1 MKMKRVLAKDTR
13 TALAMIKESLGDD
26 AVILSN
32 TKIAGE
38 VEIVAAI
45 DYDEKRVTAQS
56 GSAFSDR
63 LGANLDRSKSQ
74 RNWYKRPDASDNVG
88 SELYQTKTFK
98 RPVAPSNVGSELYQD
113 NTFKR
118 SIQPATSHQAPANDN
133 MERME
138 KELGLLRLLVEQ
150 QMSKSPSQTNSF
162 ISAAAIKVAQ
172 RLERMGF
179 EKRFIDPLLA
189 QLPHCDDPDQ
199 LWGHTQQ
206 WLQDNLTT
214 GSEGAVYDAGIY
226 ALVGPTGVGKT
237 TVIGKLGAQ
246 LAMKHGK
253 HKVALISMD
262 QQRIGARDQLRV
274 FGTML
279 GIDVHHV
286 AGFTELTTT
295 LNQMAH
301 KDYILVDT
309 SGGNPFDPHMQNL
322 VDGLLK
328 VPHQIN
334 VYLTL
339 AANSQSHSLNYLMKH
354 YSGQV
359 KGVVATKLDECLPLG
374 GLLAALIE
382 SKQPLAMITD
392 GQRIP
397 LDLGYPS
404 AAQLVAHA
412 VEAELA
418 EEHGCIDALSKLL
431 HATPGKPLGP
441 RDTVQ
446 KESMPSSNSRF
457 GSLQDTPLSA
467 MGLASYRSH

>member
-45 DYDEKRVTAQS
+45 DYDEKRVMAQP
-56 GSAFSDR
+56 GNAFSDR
-63 LGANLDRSKSQ
+63 LSANLDRLKSQ
-74 RNWYKRPDASDNVG
+74 RSQYKSPEISNNLG
-88 SELYQTKTFK
+88 SEMYQKPSFK
-98 RPVAPSNVGSELYQD
+98 NPVTANHGGSELYQD

-118 SIQPATSHQAPANDN
+118 SAPPEASQQVPVNDN
-133 MERME
+133 MTRME

-150 QMSKSPSQTNSF
+150 QMSQSQANSF

-179 EKRFIDPLLA
+179 KKRFVDPLLA
-189 QLPHCDDPDQ
+189 QLPACDDPDQ
-199 LWGHTQQ
+199 LWKHAQQ
-206 WLQDNLTT
+206 WLQNNLTA
-214 GSEGAVYDAGIY
+214 GSEGTFYEAGVYAV
-226 ALVGPTGVGKT
+226 VGPTGVCKT

-246 LAMKHGK
+246 LAIKHGK
-253 HKVALISMD
+253 HKVALIFMD
-262 QQRIGARDQLRV
+262 QQRIGARDQLRI

-286 AGFTELTTT
+286 AGFTELATT
-295 LNQMAH
+295 LNQMTH

-322 VDGLLK
+322 VDGLLN

-339 AANSQSHSLNYLMKH
+339 AANSQSHSLSYLMKH
-354 YSGQV
+354 YSGKV
-359 KGVVATKLDECLPLG
+359 KGVIATKLDECLPLG
-374 GLLAALIE
+374 GVLEALIE
-382 SKQPLAMITD
+382 SKQPLVMITD

-397 LDLGYPS
+397 MDFGHPS
-404 AAQLVAHA
+404 AQQLVAHA
-412 VEAELA
+412 VEVELA
-418 EEHGCIDALSKLL
+418 EEYGCTEALSKVL
-431 HATPGKPLGP
+431 HSAPGKPLGP
-441 RDTVQ
+441 SDIVQ
-446 KESMPSSNSRF
+446 KTPMPTSSLSF
-457 GSLQDTPLSA
+457 SSLQGTPLSA

>member
-13 TALAMIKESLGDD
+13 TALAMIKETLGDD

-45 DYDEKRVTAQS
+45 DFDEKRLTAQRS
-56 GSAFSDR
+56 SAFSDR
-63 LGANLDRSKSQ
+63 LSANLDRIKSQ
-74 RNWYKRPDASDNVG
+74 RNQNPNQNPNQSSASSVKVAA
-88 SELYQTKTFK
+88 ELNRSRTAKNPTTSSNHQ
-98 RPVAPSNVGSELYQD
+98 APSN
-113 NTFKR
+113 
-118 SIQPATSHQAPANDN
+118 DN
-133 MERME
+133 MIRME
-138 KELGLLRLLVEQ
+138 KEMGLLRLLVEQ
-150 QMSKSPSQTNSF
+150 QMSQSPNQNHTFTN
-162 ISAAAIKVAQ
+162 AAGLKVFQ

-179 EKRFIDPLLA
+179 EKRMIDPMLSE
-189 QLPHCDDPDQ
+189 LPQCDDADL
-199 LWGHTQQ
+199 LWTHAQQ
-206 WLQDNLTT
+206 WLQDHLTT
-214 GSEGAVYDAGIY
+214 SSEGVVHEAGIY

-237 TVIGKLGAQ
+237 TAIGKLGAQ

-279 GIDVHHV
+279 GIEVHHV
-286 AGFTELTTT
+286 TGFTQLTTT
-295 LNQMAH
+295 LNQLTH

-309 SGGNPFDPHMQNL
+309 SGGNPFDPHIQNL
-322 VDGLLK
+322 VDGFLG

-339 AANSQSHSLNYLMKH
+339 AANSQSHALRYLMTH
-354 YSGQV
+354 YLGKV

-382 SKQPLAMITD
+382 SKQPLVMITD

-404 AAQLVAHA
+404 AQQLVAHA
-412 VEAELA
+412 VAAELA
-418 EEHGCIDALSKLL
+418 EEDGAIDALSRLL
-431 HATPGKPLGP
+431 HATPGKPSGLSDRSLLNTRP
-441 RDTVQ
+441 VASP
-446 KESMPSSNSRF
+446 KF
-457 GSLQDTPLSA
+457 GSLKDTPLAA

>member
-13 TALAMIKESLGDD
+13 TALAMIKASLGDD

-32 TKIAGE
+32 NKIAGE
-38 VEIVAAI
+38 VEIVGAI
-45 DYDEKRVTAQS
+45 DYDEKRLTAQS
-56 GSAFSDR
+56 STAFSDR
-63 LGANLDRSKSQ
+63 LSANLDRIKSQ
-74 RNWYKRPDASDNVG
+74 RSQHKRPIAARNVG
-88 SELYQTKTFK
+88 SELRQSSGFK
-98 RPVAPSNVGSELYQD
+98 SPL
-113 NTFKR
+113 
-118 SIQPATSHQAPANDN
+118 QPAISTNHQAPVNDN
-133 MERME
+133 MVRME
-138 KELGLLRLLVEQ
+138 KELGLLRLLLEQ
-150 QMSKSPSQTNSF
+150 QMSQSLSQNESF

-179 EKRFIDPLLA
+179 EKRLIDPLLA
-189 QLPHCDDPDQ
+189 QLPACDDGDQ
-199 LWGHTQQ
+199 LWDHAQQ

-214 GSEGAVYDAGIY
+214 SSEGVVHEAGIY

-237 TVIGKLGAQ
+237 TAIGKLGAQ

-295 LNQMAH
+295 LNQIAH
-301 KDYILVDT
+301 KEYVLVDT
-309 SGGNPFDPHMQNL
+309 SGGNPFDSHMQNL
-322 VDGLLK
+322 VDGLLG

-334 VYLTL
+334 TYLTL
-339 AANSQSHSLNYLMKH
+339 AANSQSHSLHYLMKH
-354 YSGQV
+354 YFGQV

-374 GLLAALIE
+374 GLLSALIE
-382 SKQPLAMITD
+382 SQQPLAMITD

-397 LDLGYPS
+397 LDLSYPS
-404 AAQLVAHA
+404 AQQLVKKALKAQLT
-412 VEAELA
+412 
-418 EEHGCIDALSKLL
+418 EESSSIVALSNLL
-431 HATPGKPLGP
+431 HATPGKPSGLSDRSLLNTRP
-441 RDTVQ
+441 VASP
-446 KESMPSSNSRF
+446 KF
-457 GSLQDTPLSA
+457 GSLKDTPLAA

>member
-13 TALAMIKESLGDD
+13 TALAMIKETLGDG

-45 DYDEKRVTAQS
+45 DFDEKRLTAQRS
-56 GSAFSDR
+56 SAFSDR
-63 LGANLDRSKSQ
+63 LSANLDRIKSQ
-74 RNWYKRPDASDNVG
+74 RNQNPNPNQSSASSVKVAAELNRPRTAKNPTASFNH
-88 SELYQTKTFK
+88 Q
-98 RPVAPSNVGSELYQD
+98 APSN
-113 NTFKR
+113 
-118 SIQPATSHQAPANDN
+118 DN
-133 MERME
+133 MIRME
-138 KELGLLRLLVEQ
+138 KEMGLLRLLVEQ
-150 QMSKSPSQTNSF
+150 QMIQSPNQNHTFTN
-162 ISAAAIKVAQ
+162 AAGLKVFQ

-179 EKRFIDPLLA
+179 EKRMIDPMLSE
-189 QLPHCDDPDQ
+189 LPQCDDADL
-199 LWGHTQQ
+199 LWTHAQQ
-206 WLQDNLTT
+206 WLQDHLTT
-214 GSEGAVYDAGIY
+214 SSEGVVHETGIY

-237 TVIGKLGAQ
+237 TAIGKLGAQ

-279 GIDVHHV
+279 GIEVHHV
-286 AGFTELTTT
+286 TGFTQLTTT
-295 LNQMAH
+295 LNQLTH

-309 SGGNPFDPHMQNL
+309 SGGNPFDPHIQNL
-322 VDGLLK
+322 VDGFLG

-339 AANSQSHSLNYLMKH
+339 AANSQSHALRYLMTH
-354 YSGQV
+354 YLGKV

-382 SKQPLAMITD
+382 SKQPLVMITD

-404 AAQLVAHA
+404 AQQLVAHA
-412 VEAELA
+412 VAAELA
-418 EEHGCIDALSKLL
+418 EEDGAIDALSRLP
-431 HATPGKPLGP
+431 HATPGKPSGLSDRSLLNTRP
-441 RDTVQ
+441 VASP
-446 KESMPSSNSRF
+446 KF
-457 GSLQDTPLSA
+457 GSLKDTPLAA

>member
-1 MKMKRVLAKDTR
+1 MKLKRVLAKDTR
-13 TALAMIKESLGDD
+13 TALAMIKDSLGDD

-32 TKIAGE
+32 NKIAGE
-38 VEIVAAI
+38 VEIVGAI
-45 DYDEKRVTAQS
+45 DYDEKRLTAQS
-56 GSAFSDR
+56 STAFSDR
-63 LGANLDRSKSQ
+63 LSANLDRIKSQ
-74 RNWYKRPDASDNVG
+74 RSQHKRPIAARNVG
-88 SELYQTKTFK
+88 SELRQSSGFK
-98 RPVAPSNVGSELYQD
+98 SPL
-113 NTFKR
+113 
-118 SIQPATSHQAPANDN
+118 QPAISTNHQAPVNDN
-133 MERME
+133 MVRME
-138 KELGLLRLLVEQ
+138 KELGLLRLLLEQ
-150 QMSKSPSQTNSF
+150 QMSQSLSQNESF

-179 EKRFIDPLLA
+179 EKRLIDPLLA
-189 QLPHCDDPDQ
+189 QLPVCDDADQ
-199 LWGHTQQ
+199 LWDHAQQ

-214 GSEGAVYDAGIY
+214 SSEGVVHEAGIY

-237 TVIGKLGAQ
+237 TAIGKLGAQ

-295 LNQMAH
+295 LNQIAH
-301 KDYILVDT
+301 KEYVLVDT
-309 SGGNPFDPHMQNL
+309 SGGNPFDPHIQSL
-322 VDGLLK
+322 VDGLLG
-328 VPHQIN
+328 VPQQIN
-334 VYLTL
+334 IYLTL
-339 AANSQSHSLNYLMKH
+339 AANSQSHSLRYLMKH
-354 YSGQV
+354 YLGQV

-404 AAQLVAHA
+404 SQQLVAHA

-418 EEHGCIDALSKLL
+418 EEHGSIEALSKLL
-431 HATPGKPLGP
+431 HATPGKALVSGD
-441 RDTVQ
+441 RAT
-446 KESMPSSNSRF
+446 KKTISTMSSNF
-457 GSLQDTPLSA
+457 GSIQDAPSAA

>member
-13 TALAMIKESLGDD
+13 TALAMIKQSLGDD

-32 TKIAGE
+32 TKIAGQ

-45 DYDEKRVTAQS
+45 DYDEKRVAAQHS
-56 GSAFSDR
+56 SAFSDR
-63 LGANLDRSKSQ
+63 LSANLSRIKSQ
-74 RNWYKRPDASDNVG
+74 SNQPS
-88 SELYQTKTFK
+88 
-98 RPVAPSNVGSELYQD
+98 RPVAPLNMASQIAPSSAVNRPQ
-113 NTFKR
+113 
-118 SIQPATSHQAPANDN
+118 QPLTMSQAPNSDH
-133 MERME
+133 MVRME

-150 QMSKSPSQTNSF
+150 QMSQSASQSSSF
-162 ISAAAIKVAQ
+162 ISAAAIKVCQ

-179 EKRFIDPLLA
+179 EKHMIDPLLA
-189 QLPHCDDPDQ
+189 QLPACDDADQ
-199 LWGHTQQ
+199 LWSHAQQ
-206 WLQDNLTT
+206 WLEDNLTT
-214 GSEGAVYDAGIY
+214 SSEDVVQEGGIY

-237 TVIGKLGAQ
+237 TAIGKLGAQ

-286 AGFTELTTT
+286 SGFTQLTTA
-295 LNQMAH
+295 LNQMTH

-309 SGGNPFDPHMQNL
+309 AGGNPFDPHIQNL
-322 VDGLLK
+322 VDGLLA

-334 VYLTL
+334 IYLTL
-339 AANSQSHSLNYLMKH
+339 AANSQSHSLRYLMKH
-354 YSGQV
+354 YLDQV

-404 AAQLVAHA
+404 AQQLVAHA

-418 EEHGCIDALSKLL
+418 EEHGSIETLSQLL
-431 HATPGKPLGP
+431 HATPGKPLGSRP
-441 RDTVQ
+441 PQNTQ
-446 KESMPSSNSRF
+446 STNSSKF
-457 GSLQDTPLSA
+457 GSLQDTPLAA

>member
-1 MKMKRVLAKDTR
+1 MKLKRVLAKDTR
-13 TALAMIKESLGDD
+13 TALAMIKDSLGDD

-32 TKIAGE
+32 NKIAGE
-38 VEIVAAI
+38 VEIVGAI
-45 DYDEKRVTAQS
+45 DYDEKRLTAQS
-56 GSAFSDR
+56 STAFSDR
-63 LGANLDRSKSQ
+63 LSANLDRIKSQ
-74 RNWYKRPDASDNVG
+74 RSQHKRPIAARNVG
-88 SELYQTKTFK
+88 SELRQSSGFK
-98 RPVAPSNVGSELYQD
+98 SPL
-113 NTFKR
+113 
-118 SIQPATSHQAPANDN
+118 QPAISTNHQAPVNDN
-133 MERME
+133 MVRME
-138 KELGLLRLLVEQ
+138 KELGLLRLLLEQ
-150 QMSKSPSQTNSF
+150 QMSQSLSQNESF

-179 EKRFIDPLLA
+179 EKRLIDPLLA
-189 QLPHCDDPDQ
+189 QLPACDDGDQ
-199 LWGHTQQ
+199 LWDHAQQ

-214 GSEGAVYDAGIY
+214 SSEGVVHEAGIY

-237 TVIGKLGAQ
+237 TAIGKLGAQ

-295 LNQMAH
+295 LNQIAH
-301 KDYILVDT
+301 KEYVLVDT
-309 SGGNPFDPHMQNL
+309 SGGNPFDPHIQSL
-322 VDGLLK
+322 VDGLLG
-328 VPHQIN
+328 VPQQIN
-334 VYLTL
+334 IYLTL
-339 AANSQSHSLNYLMKH
+339 AANSQSHSLRYLMKH
-354 YSGQV
+354 YLGQV

-404 AAQLVAHA
+404 SQQLVAHA

-418 EEHGCIDALSKLL
+418 EEQGSIEALSKLL
-431 HATPGKPLGP
+431 HATPGKPLGSGD
-441 RDTVQ
+441 RAT
-446 KESMPSSNSRF
+446 KKTISTMSSNF
-457 GSLQDTPLSA
+457 GSIQDTPSAA

>member
-45 DYDEKRVTAQS
+45 DYDEKRVAAQS
-56 GSAFSDR
+56 GTAFSDR
-63 LGANLDRSKSQ
+63 LSANLDRIKSQ
-74 RNWYKRPDASDNVG
+74 RNQYKSSDSLGNLG
-88 SELYQTKTFK
+88 SELYLSDGFK
-98 RPVAPSNVGSELYQD
+98 GAAQAPVKN
-113 NTFKR
+113 
-118 SIQPATSHQAPANDN
+118 QAPARAPIDDN
-133 MERME
+133 MVRME

-150 QMSKSPSQTNSF
+150 QMSQSPSQNNSF

-179 EKRFIDPLLA
+179 EKHLIDPLLA
-189 QLPHCDDPDQ
+189 QLPSCDDADE
-199 LWGHTQQ
+199 LWDHAQH
-206 WLQDNLTT
+206 WLQDNLITST
-214 GSEGAVYDAGIY
+214 EGVVHETGIY

-237 TVIGKLGAQ
+237 TAIGKLGAQ

-262 QQRIGARDQLRV
+262 QQRIGARDQLRI

-286 AGFTELTTT
+286 AGFSELTAT

-301 KDYILVDT
+301 KDYVLVDT
-309 SGGNPFDPHMQNL
+309 SGGNPFDPHIQNL
-322 VDGLLK
+322 VDGLIS
-328 VPHQIN
+328 VPHEIN

-339 AANSQSHSLNYLMKH
+339 AANSQSHSLRYLMKH
-354 YSGQV
+354 YLGQV

-404 AAQLVAHA
+404 SQQLVAHA
-412 VEAELA
+412 VETELA
-418 EEHGCIDALSKLL
+418 EEHGSIEALSKLL
-431 HATPGKPLGP
+431 HTTPGKSLGY
-441 RDTVQ
+441 RDSIQ
-446 KESMPSSNSRF
+446 KQVKSTTSLKYV
-457 GSLQDTPLSA
+457 SLQDTPLAA

>member
-1 MKMKRVLAKDTR
+1 MKLKRVLAKDTR
-13 TALAMIKESLGDD
+13 TALAMIKDSLGDD

-32 TKIAGE
+32 NKIAGE
-38 VEIVAAI
+38 VEIVGAI
-45 DYDEKRVTAQS
+45 DYDEKRLTAQS
-56 GSAFSDR
+56 STAFSDR
-63 LGANLDRSKSQ
+63 LSANLDRIKSQ
-74 RNWYKRPDASDNVG
+74 RSQHKRPIAARNVG
-88 SELYQTKTFK
+88 SELRQSSGFK
-98 RPVAPSNVGSELYQD
+98 SPL
-113 NTFKR
+113 
-118 SIQPATSHQAPANDN
+118 QPAISTNHQAPVNDN
-133 MERME
+133 MVRME
-138 KELGLLRLLVEQ
+138 KELGLLRLLLEQ
-150 QMSKSPSQTNSF
+150 QMSQSLSQNESF

-179 EKRFIDPLLA
+179 EKRLIDPLLA
-189 QLPHCDDPDQ
+189 QLPACDDGDQ
-199 LWGHTQQ
+199 LWDHAQQ

-214 GSEGAVYDAGIY
+214 SSEGVVHEAGIY

-237 TVIGKLGAQ
+237 TAIGKLGAQ

-295 LNQMAH
+295 LNQIAH
-301 KDYILVDT
+301 KEYVLVDT
-309 SGGNPFDPHMQNL
+309 SGGNPFDPHIQSL
-322 VDGLLK
+322 VDGLLG
-328 VPHQIN
+328 VPQQIN
-334 VYLTL
+334 IYLTL
-339 AANSQSHSLNYLMKH
+339 AANSQSHSLRYLMKH
-354 YSGQV
+354 YLGQV

-404 AAQLVAHA
+404 SQQLVAHA

-418 EEHGCIDALSKLL
+418 EEHGSIEALSKLL
-431 HATPGKPLGP
+431 HATPGKPLRSGD
-441 RDTVQ
+441 RAT
-446 KESMPSSNSRF
+446 KKTISTMSSNF
-457 GSLQDTPLSA
+457 GSIQDTPSAA

>member
-45 DYDEKRVTAQS
+45 DYDQKRVSAQS
-56 GSAFSDR
+56 GTAFSDR
-63 LGANLDRSKSQ
+63 LSANLDRIKSQ
-74 RNWYKRPDASDNVG
+74 KNQYKSSDSLGNVG
-88 SELYQTKTFK
+88 SELY
-98 RPVAPSNVGSELYQD
+98 
-113 NTFKR
+113 R
-118 SIQPATSHQAPANDN
+118 SDGFNGAAQAAVRNQAPVQAPVQAPINDN
-133 MERME
+133 MVRME

-150 QMSKSPSQTNSF
+150 QMSQSPSQNNSF

-179 EKRFIDPLLA
+179 EKHLVDPLLA
-189 QLPHCDDPDQ
+189 QLPSCDDADQ
-199 LWGHTQQ
+199 LWDHAQQ
-206 WLQDNLTT
+206 WLQDNLITST
-214 GSEGAVYDAGIY
+214 EGMVHETGIY

-237 TVIGKLGAQ
+237 TAIGKLGAQ

-262 QQRIGARDQLRV
+262 QQRIGARDQLRI

-279 GIDVHHV
+279 GIEVHHV
-286 AGFTELTTT
+286 AGFSELTAT

-301 KDYILVDT
+301 KDYMLVDT
-309 SGGNPFDPHMQNL
+309 SGGNPFDPHIQNL
-322 VDGLLK
+322 VDGLIS
-328 VPHQIN
+328 VPYEIN

-339 AANSQSHSLNYLMKH
+339 AANSQSHSLRYLMKR
-354 YSGQV
+354 YLGQV

-404 AAQLVAHA
+404 SQQLVAHA
-412 VEAELA
+412 VESELA
-418 EEHGCIDALSKLL
+418 EEHGSIETLSTLL
-431 HATPGKPLGP
+431 HATQGKPLGS
-441 RDTVQ
+441 RDRIQ
-446 KESMPSSNSRF
+446 KQVTSTSTTSLKY
-457 GSLQDTPLSA
+457 GSLQDTPLAA

>member
-13 TALAMIKESLGDD
+13 TALAMIKETLGDD

-45 DYDEKRVTAQS
+45 DYDEKRLTAQRS
-56 GSAFSDR
+56 SAFSDR
-63 LGANLDRSKSQ
+63 LSANLDRIKSQ
-74 RNWYKRPDASDNVG
+74 RNQYKKPPAPLNVAA
-88 SELYQTKTFK
+88 ELTSSRAIKN
-98 RPVAPSNVGSELYQD
+98 PPPLAP
-113 NTFKR
+113 
-118 SIQPATSHQAPANDN
+118 IHQAPVNDN
-133 MERME
+133 MARME

-150 QMSKSPSQTNSF
+150 QMSQSPNQTNSF
-162 ISAAAIKVAQ
+162 TNAAGLKVFQ

-179 EKRFIDPLLA
+179 EKRMIDPLLA
-189 QLPHCDDPDQ
+189 QLPAADDADQ
-199 LWGHTQQ
+199 LWSHAQQ

-214 GSEGAVYDAGIY
+214 SSEGVVHETGIY

-237 TVIGKLGAQ
+237 TAIGKLGAQ

-279 GIDVHHV
+279 GIEVHHV
-286 AGFTELTTT
+286 TGFTQLTTT
-295 LNQMAH
+295 LNQLTH

-309 SGGNPFDPHMQNL
+309 SGGNPFDSHIQNL
-322 VDGLLK
+322 VDGLLG
-328 VPHQIN
+328 VPHPVS

-339 AANSQSHSLNYLMKH
+339 AANSQSHALRYLMKH
-354 YSGQV
+354 YLGKV

-404 AAQLVAHA
+404 AQQLVAHA

-418 EEHGCIDALSKLL
+418 EEDGAIDALSKLL
-431 HATPGKPLGP
+431 HATPGKPMELLDRSP
-441 RDTVQ
+441 LKTRPVASP
-446 KESMPSSNSRF
+446 KF
-457 GSLQDTPLSA
+457 GSLKDTPLAA

>member
-32 TKIAGE
+32 NKIAGE

-45 DYDEKRVTAQS
+45 DYDEKRAVS
-56 GSAFSDR
+56 HSSSAFSDR
-63 LGANLDRSKSQ
+63 LSANLDRMKFQ
-74 RNWYKRPDASDNVG
+74 GNQYKRPITPVNAASEVPPLSRFKSTLKSDIRHQVPASDN
-88 SELYQTKTFK
+88 
-98 RPVAPSNVGSELYQD
+98 
-113 NTFKR
+113 
-118 SIQPATSHQAPANDN
+118 
-133 MERME
+133 MMRME

-150 QMSKSPSQTNSF
+150 QMSQSPSQKNSF

-179 EKRFIDPLLA
+179 EKRLIDPLLG
-189 QLPHCDDPDQ
+189 QLPASDDADQ
-199 LWGHTQQ
+199 LWEHAQQ
-206 WLQDNLTT
+206 WLQNNLTT
-214 GSEGAVYDAGIY
+214 SSEGLVHKAGIY

-237 TVIGKLGAQ
+237 TAIGKLGAQ

-286 AGFTELTTT
+286 AGFTELTTV
-295 LNQMAH
+295 LNQMTH
-301 KDYILVDT
+301 KDYILLDT
-309 SGGNPFDPHMQNL
+309 SGGNPFDPHIQNL
-322 VDGLLK
+322 VDGLLG

-334 VYLTL
+334 IYLTL
-339 AANSQSHSLNYLMKH
+339 AANSQSHSLRYLMKH
-354 YSGQV
+354 YLGQV
-359 KGVVATKLDECLPLG
+359 KGVIATKLDECLPLG

-404 AAQLVAHA
+404 SQQLVAHA

-418 EEHGCIDALSKLL
+418 EEHGSIEALSKLL
-431 HATPGKPLGP
+431 HTTPGKPLGP
-441 RDTVQ
+441 RERVP
-446 KESMPSSNSRF
+446 KEAMSTSSSNF
-457 GSLQDTPLSA
+457 GSLEDTPLAA

>member
-1 MKMKRVLAKDTR
+1 MKLKRVLAKDTR
-13 TALAMIKESLGDD
+13 TALAMIKDSLGDD

-32 TKIAGE
+32 NKIAGE
-38 VEIVAAI
+38 VEIVGAI
-45 DYDEKRVTAQS
+45 DYDEKRLTAQS
-56 GSAFSDR
+56 STAFSDR
-63 LGANLDRSKSQ
+63 LSANLDRIKSQ
-74 RNWYKRPDASDNVG
+74 RSQHKRPIAARNVG
-88 SELYQTKTFK
+88 SELRQSSGFK
-98 RPVAPSNVGSELYQD
+98 SPL
-113 NTFKR
+113 
-118 SIQPATSHQAPANDN
+118 QPAISTNHQAPVNDN
-133 MERME
+133 MVRME
-138 KELGLLRLLVEQ
+138 KELGLLRLLLEQ
-150 QMSKSPSQTNSF
+150 QMSQSLSQNESF

-179 EKRFIDPLLA
+179 EKRLIDPLLA
-189 QLPHCDDPDQ
+189 QLPACDDGDQ
-199 LWGHTQQ
+199 LWDHAQQ
-206 WLQDNLTT
+206 WLKDNLTT
-214 GSEGAVYDAGIY
+214 SSEGVVHEAGIY

-237 TVIGKLGAQ
+237 TAIGKLGAQ

-295 LNQMAH
+295 LNQIAH
-301 KDYILVDT
+301 KEYVLVDT
-309 SGGNPFDPHMQNL
+309 SGGNPFDPHIQSL
-322 VDGLLK
+322 VDGLLG
-328 VPHQIN
+328 VPQQIN
-334 VYLTL
+334 IYLTL
-339 AANSQSHSLNYLMKH
+339 AANSQSHSLRYLMKH
-354 YSGQV
+354 YLGQV

-404 AAQLVAHA
+404 SQQLVAHA

-418 EEHGCIDALSKLL
+418 EEHGSIEALSKLL
-431 HATPGKPLGP
+431 HATPGKPLGSGD
-441 RDTVQ
+441 RAT
-446 KESMPSSNSRF
+446 KKTISTMSSNF
-457 GSLQDTPLSA
+457 GSIQDTPSAA

>member
-1 MKMKRVLAKDTR
+1 MKLKRVLAKDTR
-13 TALAMIKESLGDD
+13 TALAMIKDSLGDD

-32 TKIAGE
+32 NKIAGE
-38 VEIVAAI
+38 VEIVGAI
-45 DYDEKRVTAQS
+45 DYDEKRLTAQS
-56 GSAFSDR
+56 STAFSDR
-63 LGANLDRSKSQ
+63 LSANLDRIKSQ
-74 RNWYKRPDASDNVG
+74 RSQHKRPIAARNVG
-88 SELYQTKTFK
+88 SELRQSSGFK
-98 RPVAPSNVGSELYQD
+98 SPL
-113 NTFKR
+113 
-118 SIQPATSHQAPANDN
+118 QPAISTNHQAPVNDN
-133 MERME
+133 MVRME
-138 KELGLLRLLVEQ
+138 KELGLLRLLLEQ
-150 QMSKSPSQTNSF
+150 QMSQSLSQNDSF

-179 EKRFIDPLLA
+179 EKRLIDPLLA
-189 QLPHCDDPDQ
+189 QLPACDDGDQ
-199 LWGHTQQ
+199 LWDHAQQ

-214 GSEGAVYDAGIY
+214 SSEGVVHEAGIY

-237 TVIGKLGAQ
+237 TAIGKLGAQ

-295 LNQMAH
+295 LNQIAH
-301 KDYILVDT
+301 KEYVLVDT
-309 SGGNPFDPHMQNL
+309 SGGNPFDPHIQSL
-322 VDGLLK
+322 VDGLLG
-328 VPHQIN
+328 VPQQIN
-334 VYLTL
+334 IYLTL
-339 AANSQSHSLNYLMKH
+339 AANSQSHSLRYLMKH
-354 YSGQV
+354 YLGQV

-404 AAQLVAHA
+404 SQQLVAHA

-418 EEHGCIDALSKLL
+418 EEHGSIEALSKLL
-431 HATPGKPLGP
+431 HATPGKPLGSGD
-441 RDTVQ
+441 RAT
-446 KESMPSSNSRF
+446 KKTISTMSSNF
-457 GSLQDTPLSA
+457 GSIQDTPSAA

>member
-1 MKMKRVLAKDTR
+1 MKLKRVLAKDTR
-13 TALAMIKESLGDD
+13 TALAMIKDSLGDD

-32 TKIAGE
+32 NKIAGE
-38 VEIVAAI
+38 VEIVGAI
-45 DYDEKRVTAQS
+45 DYDEKRLTAQS
-56 GSAFSDR
+56 STAFSHR
-63 LGANLDRSKSQ
+63 LSANLDRIKSQ
-74 RNWYKRPDASDNVG
+74 RSQHKRPIAARNVG
-88 SELYQTKTFK
+88 SELRQSSGFK
-98 RPVAPSNVGSELYQD
+98 SPL
-113 NTFKR
+113 
-118 SIQPATSHQAPANDN
+118 QPAISTNHQAPVNDN
-133 MERME
+133 MVRME
-138 KELGLLRLLVEQ
+138 KELGLLRLLLEQ
-150 QMSKSPSQTNSF
+150 QMSQSLSQNESF

-179 EKRFIDPLLA
+179 EKRLIDPLLA
-189 QLPHCDDPDQ
+189 QLPACDDGDQ
-199 LWGHTQQ
+199 LWDHAQQ

-214 GSEGAVYDAGIY
+214 SSEGVVHEAGIY

-237 TVIGKLGAQ
+237 TAIGKLGAQ

-295 LNQMAH
+295 LNQIAH
-301 KDYILVDT
+301 KEYVLVDT
-309 SGGNPFDPHMQNL
+309 SGGNPFDPHIQSL
-322 VDGLLK
+322 VDGLLG
-328 VPHQIN
+328 VPQQIN
-334 VYLTL
+334 IYLTL
-339 AANSQSHSLNYLMKH
+339 AANSQSHSLRYLMKH
-354 YSGQV
+354 YLGQV

-404 AAQLVAHA
+404 SQQLVAHA

-418 EEHGCIDALSKLL
+418 EEHGSIEALSKLL
-431 HATPGKPLGP
+431 HATPGKPLGSGD
-441 RDTVQ
+441 RAT
-446 KESMPSSNSRF
+446 KKTISTMSSNF
-457 GSLQDTPLSA
+457 GSIQDTPSAA

>member
-45 DYDEKRVTAQS
+45 DYDGKRMSAQS

-63 LGANLDRSKSQ
+63 LSANLDRIKSQ
-74 RNWYKRPDASDNVG
+74 KTQYKGSHSLGNVG
-88 SELYQTKTFK
+88 SELYLSDGFK
-98 RPVAPSNVGSELYQD
+98 G
-113 NTFKR
+113 
-118 SIQPATSHQAPANDN
+118 ATQAAVRKQAPAQAPINDN
-133 MERME
+133 MVRVE

-150 QMSKSPSQTNSF
+150 KMSQSPSQNNSF
-162 ISAAAIKVAQ
+162 ISSSAIEVAQ

-179 EKRFIDPLLA
+179 EKHLVDLLLA
-189 QLPHCDDPDQ
+189 QLPSCDDADQ
-199 LWGHTQQ
+199 LWDHAQQ
-206 WLQDNLTT
+206 WLQDNLITST
-214 GSEGAVYDAGIY
+214 EGVVHEAGIY

-237 TVIGKLGAQ
+237 TAIGKLSAQ
-246 LAMKHGK
+246 LAMKYGK

-262 QQRIGARDQLRV
+262 QQRIGARDHLRI

-286 AGFTELTTT
+286 AGFSELTAT

-301 KDYILVDT
+301 KDYVLVDT
-309 SGGNPFDPHMQNL
+309 SGGNPFDPHIQNL
-322 VDGLLK
+322 VDGLIS
-328 VPHQIN
+328 VPHEIN

-339 AANSQSHSLNYLMKH
+339 AANSQSHSLRYLMKH
-354 YSGQV
+354 YVGQV

-404 AAQLVAHA
+404 SQQLVAHA
-412 VEAELA
+412 VETELA
-418 EEHGCIDALSKLL
+418 EEHGSIEPLSKSL
-431 HATPGKPLGP
+431 HSTLGKPLVS
-441 RDTVQ
+441 RDSIQ
-446 KESMPSSNSRF
+446 KQVKSTTSLKY
-457 GSLQDTPLSA
+457 GSLQDTPLTA
-467 MGLASYRSH
+467 MGLASYRSY

>member
-1 MKMKRVLAKDTR
+1 
-13 TALAMIKESLGDD
+13 
-26 AVILSN
+26 
-32 TKIAGE
+32 
-38 VEIVAAI
+38 
-45 DYDEKRVTAQS
+45 
-56 GSAFSDR
+56 
-63 LGANLDRSKSQ
+63 
-74 RNWYKRPDASDNVG
+74 
-88 SELYQTKTFK
+88 
-98 RPVAPSNVGSELYQD
+98 
-113 NTFKR
+113 
-118 SIQPATSHQAPANDN
+118 
-133 MERME
+133 ME

-150 QMSKSPSQTNSF
+150 QMSQSPSQNNSF

-179 EKRFIDPLLA
+179 EKHLVDPLLA
-189 QLPHCDDPDQ
+189 QLPSCDDADE
-199 LWGHTQQ
+199 LWGHAQQ
-206 WLQDNLTT
+206 WLQDNLITST
-214 GSEGAVYDAGIY
+214 EGVVHETGIY

-237 TVIGKLGAQ
+237 TAIGKLGAQ

-262 QQRIGARDQLRV
+262 QQRIGARDQLRI

-286 AGFTELTTT
+286 AGFSELTAT

-301 KDYILVDT
+301 KDYVLVDT
-309 SGGNPFDPHMQNL
+309 SGGNPFDPHIQNL
-322 VDGLLK
+322 VDGLIS
-328 VPHQIN
+328 VPHEIN

-339 AANSQSHSLNYLMKH
+339 AANSQSHSLRYLMKH
-354 YSGQV
+354 YLGQV

-404 AAQLVAHA
+404 SQQLVAHA
-412 VEAELA
+412 VETELA
-418 EEHGCIDALSKLL
+418 EEHGSIEALSKLL
-431 HATPGKPLGP
+431 HTTPGKSLGY
-441 RDTVQ
+441 RDSIQ
-446 KESMPSSNSRF
+446 KQVKSTTSLKYV
-457 GSLQDTPLSA
+457 SLQDTPLAA

>member
-1 MKMKRVLAKDTR
+1 MKLKRVLAKDTR
-13 TALAMIKESLGDD
+13 TALAMIKDSLGDD

-32 TKIAGE
+32 NKIAGE
-38 VEIVAAI
+38 VEIVGAI
-45 DYDEKRVTAQS
+45 DYDEKRLTAQS
-56 GSAFSDR
+56 STAFSDR
-63 LGANLDRSKSQ
+63 LSANLDRIKSQ
-74 RNWYKRPDASDNVG
+74 RSQHKRPIAARNVG
-88 SELYQTKTFK
+88 SELRQLSGFK
-98 RPVAPSNVGSELYQD
+98 SPL
-113 NTFKR
+113 
-118 SIQPATSHQAPANDN
+118 QPAISTNHQAPVNDN
-133 MERME
+133 MVRME
-138 KELGLLRLLVEQ
+138 KELGLLRLLLEQ
-150 QMSKSPSQTNSF
+150 QMSQSLSQNESF

-179 EKRFIDPLLA
+179 EKRLIDPLLA
-189 QLPHCDDPDQ
+189 QLPACDDGDQ
-199 LWGHTQQ
+199 LWDHAQQ

-214 GSEGAVYDAGIY
+214 SSEGVVHEAGIY

-237 TVIGKLGAQ
+237 TAIGKLGAQ

-295 LNQMAH
+295 LNQIAH
-301 KDYILVDT
+301 KEYVLVDT
-309 SGGNPFDPHMQNL
+309 SGGNPFDPHIQSL
-322 VDGLLK
+322 VDGLLG
-328 VPHQIN
+328 VPQQIN
-334 VYLTL
+334 IYLTL
-339 AANSQSHSLNYLMKH
+339 AANSQSHSLRYLMKH
-354 YSGQV
+354 YLGQV

-404 AAQLVAHA
+404 SQQLVAHA

-418 EEHGCIDALSKLL
+418 EEHGSIEALSKLL
-431 HATPGKPLGP
+431 HATPGKPLGSGD
-441 RDTVQ
+441 RAT
-446 KESMPSSNSRF
+446 KKTISTMSSNF
-457 GSLQDTPLSA
+457 GSIQDTPSAA

>member
-13 TALAMIKESLGDD
+13 TALAMIKQSLGDD

-32 TKIAGE
+32 NKIAGQ

-45 DYDEKRVTAQS
+45 DYDEKRVAAQHS
-56 GSAFSDR
+56 SAFSDR
-63 LGANLDRSKSQ
+63 LSANLNRIKSQ
-74 RNWYKRPDASDNVG
+74 RNQPSRPAAPLAMASQVPP
-88 SELYQTKTFK
+88 SQTFK
-98 RPVAPSNVGSELYQD
+98 TPQQL
-113 NTFKR
+113 
-118 SIQPATSHQAPANDN
+118 PANYQAPANDN
-133 MERME
+133 MVRME

-150 QMSKSPSQTNSF
+150 QMSQSASQHNSF
-162 ISAAAIKVAQ
+162 TSAAAIKVCQ

-179 EKRFIDPLLA
+179 EKHMTDLLLG
-189 QLPHCDDPDQ
+189 QLPVGDDADQ
-199 LWGHTQQ
+199 LWAHAQQ
-206 WLQDNLTT
+206 WLEDNLNTS
-214 GSEGAVYDAGIY
+214 SEDVVQEGGIY

-237 TVIGKLGAQ
+237 TAIGKLGAQ

-286 AGFTELTTT
+286 SGFTQLTTT
-295 LNQMAH
+295 VNQLTH

-309 SGGNPFDPHMQNL
+309 SGGNPFDPHIQNL
-322 VDGLLK
+322 VDGLRG
-328 VPHQIN
+328 VPHEIN

-339 AANSQSHSLNYLMKH
+339 AANSQSHSLRYLMKH
-354 YSGQV
+354 YLGQV

-382 SKQPLAMITD
+382 SKQPLVMITD

-404 AAQLVAHA
+404 AQQLVAHA

-418 EEHGCIDALSKLL
+418 EEYGSIEALSKLL
-431 HATPGKPLGP
+431 HATPGKPLES
-441 RDTVQ
+441 RAQ
-446 KESMPSSNSRF
+446 KHTISTPSAKF
-457 GSLQDTPLSA
+457 GSLQDTPLAA

>member
-13 TALAMIKESLGDD
+13 TALAMIKETLGDG

-45 DYDEKRVTAQS
+45 DFDEKRLTAQRS
-56 GSAFSDR
+56 SAFSDR
-63 LGANLDRSKSQ
+63 LSANLDRIKSQ
-74 RNWYKRPDASDNVG
+74 RNQNPNPNQSSASSVKVAA
-88 SELYQTKTFK
+88 ELNRSRTAKNPTKSSNHQ
-98 RPVAPSNVGSELYQD
+98 APSN
-113 NTFKR
+113 
-118 SIQPATSHQAPANDN
+118 DN
-133 MERME
+133 MIRME
-138 KELGLLRLLVEQ
+138 KEMGLLRLLVEQ
-150 QMSKSPSQTNSF
+150 QMSQSPNQNHTFTN
-162 ISAAAIKVAQ
+162 AAGLKVFQ

-179 EKRFIDPLLA
+179 EKRMIDPMLSE
-189 QLPHCDDPDQ
+189 LPQCDDADL
-199 LWGHTQQ
+199 LWTHAQQ
-206 WLQDNLTT
+206 WLQDHLTT
-214 GSEGAVYDAGIY
+214 SSEGVVHEAGIY

-237 TVIGKLGAQ
+237 TAIGKLGAQ

-279 GIDVHHV
+279 GIEVHHV
-286 AGFTELTTT
+286 TGFTQLTTT
-295 LNQMAH
+295 LNQLTH

-309 SGGNPFDPHMQNL
+309 SGGNPFDPHIQNL
-322 VDGLLK
+322 VDGFLG

-339 AANSQSHSLNYLMKH
+339 AANSQSHALRYLMTH
-354 YSGQV
+354 YLGKV

-382 SKQPLAMITD
+382 SKQPLVMITD

-404 AAQLVAHA
+404 AQQLVAHA
-412 VEAELA
+412 VAAELA
-418 EEHGCIDALSKLL
+418 EEEDGAIDALSRLP
-431 HATPGKPLGP
+431 HATRGKPSGLSDRSLLNTRP
-441 RDTVQ
+441 VASP
-446 KESMPSSNSRF
+446 KF
-457 GSLQDTPLSA
+457 GSLKDTPLAA

>member
-1 MKMKRVLAKDTR
+1 MV
-13 TALAMIKESLGDD
+13 
-26 AVILSN
+26 
-32 TKIAGE
+32 
-38 VEIVAAI
+38 
-45 DYDEKRVTAQS
+45 
-56 GSAFSDR
+56 
-63 LGANLDRSKSQ
+63 
-74 RNWYKRPDASDNVG
+74 
-88 SELYQTKTFK
+88 
-98 RPVAPSNVGSELYQD
+98 
-113 NTFKR
+113 
-118 SIQPATSHQAPANDN
+118 
-133 MERME
+133 RME
-138 KELGLLRLLVEQ
+138 KELGLLRLLLEQ
-150 QMSKSPSQTNSF
+150 QMSQSLSQNESF

-179 EKRFIDPLLA
+179 EKRLIDPLLA
-189 QLPHCDDPDQ
+189 QLPACDDGDQ
-199 LWGHTQQ
+199 LWDHAQQ

-214 GSEGAVYDAGIY
+214 SSEGVVHEAGIY

-237 TVIGKLGAQ
+237 TAIGKLGAQ

-295 LNQMAH
+295 LNQIAH
-301 KDYILVDT
+301 KEYVLVDT
-309 SGGNPFDPHMQNL
+309 SGGNPFDPHIQSL
-322 VDGLLK
+322 VDGLLG
-328 VPHQIN
+328 VPQQIN
-334 VYLTL
+334 IYLTL
-339 AANSQSHSLNYLMKH
+339 AANSQSHSLRYLMKH
-354 YSGQV
+354 YLGQV

-404 AAQLVAHA
+404 SQQLVAHA

-418 EEHGCIDALSKLL
+418 EEHGSIEALSKLL
-431 HATPGKPLGP
+431 HATPGKPLGSGD
-441 RDTVQ
+441 RAT
-446 KESMPSSNSRF
+446 KKTISTMSSNF
-457 GSLQDTPLSA
+457 GSIQDTPSAA